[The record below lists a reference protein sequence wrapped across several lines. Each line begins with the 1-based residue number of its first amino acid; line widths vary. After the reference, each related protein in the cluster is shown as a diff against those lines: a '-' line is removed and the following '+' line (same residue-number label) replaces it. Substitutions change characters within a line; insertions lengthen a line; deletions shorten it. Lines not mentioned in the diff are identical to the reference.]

1 MESQRPNTLLSN
13 NVILRD
19 FFFFHLA
26 RWKMSSYFAYELFS
40 SYAMIFTS
48 ATFFLLLFFAPRQII
63 NLFNHLMYA
72 YFLISR
78 HVIRSLTAVR
88 FQLFQWGSVVENLKI
103 VILLSDL
110 IPTKFDIFF
119 FCKSFCCFMKKKNT
133 QQVQPSLS
141 VFVYIYFIWSYRQMN
156 IFFSRILCVRKVS
169 SRSHFF
175 FLRTKQTHKSN
186 FQSKSACFS

>member
-40 SYAMIFTS
+40 SYAMIFTR

-103 VILLSDL
+103 VILPSDL

-119 FCKSFCCFMKKKNT
+119 FFAKSFAVSWKKKIYT
-133 QQVQPSLS
+133 TSATVSKCFCLYLLHMKLS
-141 VFVYIYFIWSYRQMN
+141 PDE
-156 IFFSRILCVRKVS
+156 
-169 SRSHFF
+169 HFF
-175 FLRTKQTHKSN
+175 FSHLVCTKSFESVAFFFSSN
-186 FQSKSACFS
+186 KTDSQIKFSK